1 MYLRTLEICILK
13 YTNLIPQKFLSTPGL
28 DLLADIN
35 MLIMVEKGSR
45 GGICH
50 SIYRYTKANNKYRKD
65 HDKNKELPHIQ
76 CCDVNNLYGWAMSQ
90 ELPVKRFEWIKGT
103 SQFNEDFIKNY
114 NVEREEGYLFQVD
127 VQILKKYINFIM
139 IYHFYQKE
147 WKLKKS
153 ESL

>member
-13 YTNLIPQKFLSTPGL
+13 YTNLILQKFLSSPGL

-65 HDKNKELPHIQ
+65 T
-76 CCDVNNLYGWAMSQ
+76 
-90 ELPVKRFEWIKGT
+90 IK
-103 SQFNEDFIKNY
+103 IKNRHIF
-114 NVEREEGYLFQVD
+114 NIV
-127 VQILKKYINFIM
+127 M
-139 IYHFYQKE
+139 
-147 WKLKKS
+147 
-153 ESL
+153 